1 MHTQVAI
8 IGAGP
13 AGLFLS
19 HLLKEKGVESVILE
33 GRSRDYVEGR
43 VRAGVLEAGTIDTME
58 RLGLAERMHREGMV
72 DNGLDIR
79 FNGRTIHFDLPAM
92 TGRSVM
98 IYGQQE
104 VVKDLI
110 AARVRA
116 NDPLIF
122 EAPVNRI
129 EGIEGDK
136 VTVHYEHAGTAK
148 TLTCDYVAGCD
159 GFHGV
164 GRASMPKDVL
174 KTFQHVYDF
183 AWFGILARAR
193 PLHEMTYSNHDR
205 GFALCSRRSLSVS
218 RLYLQVPAD
227 EKIENWSD
235 DRFWNELH
243 TRMYD
248 TGNEIVEGEIF
259 QRDLAQLRAFVA
271 EPMRHGRL
279 FIAGDAAHIVPPTG
293 AKGLNAAVAD
303 VRVLAKA
310 LGEFYRDGSTA
321 GIDTYSRECVER
333 VWRVVRYSTHMSA
346 LLHRF
351 DHTPMDRNLQ
361 LADLETLSRSRAAQT
376 AIAEQYVALNSVND

>member
-13 AGLFLS
+13 AGLFLA
-19 HLLKEKGVESVILE
+19 HLLKEKGIESVILE
-33 GRSRDYVEGR
+33 SRSREYVEGR
-43 VRAGVLEAGTIDTME
+43 IRAGVLEAGTVDTMI
-58 RLGLAERMHREGMV
+58 RLGLDERMRRDGMV

-79 FNGRTIHFDLPAM
+79 FNNRTIHFDLPAT

-110 AARVRA
+110 AARVNA

-122 EAPVNRI
+122 EAPVNRL

-136 VTVHYEHAGTAK
+136 VTVHYEHAGQAK

-159 GFHGV
+159 GFHGI

-183 AWFGILARAR
+183 AWFGVLSRSR

-218 RLYLQVPAD
+218 RLYLQVRAD
-227 EKIENWSD
+227 EKIDNWSD
-235 DRFWNELH
+235 DRFWSELH

-248 TGNEIVEGEIF
+248 SGNEIVEGEIF

-303 VRVLAKA
+303 VRVLARG
-310 LGEFYRDGSTA
+310 LGEFYRNGSTA
-321 GIDTYSRECVER
+321 GIDNYSRECVER
-333 VWRVVRYSTHMSA
+333 VWRVVRYSTHMSS

-361 LADLETLSRSRAAQT
+361 LAELQTLANSRAAQT
-376 AIAEQYVALNSVND
+376 AIAEQYVGLNSVDD